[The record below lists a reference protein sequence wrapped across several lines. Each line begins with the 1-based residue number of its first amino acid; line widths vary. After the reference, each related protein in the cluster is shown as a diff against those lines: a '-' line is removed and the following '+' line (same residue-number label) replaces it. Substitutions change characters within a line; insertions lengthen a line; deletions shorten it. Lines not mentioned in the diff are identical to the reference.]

1 MAITAPNTSTTVTAP
16 RTDQG
21 YGAPLATVT
30 TLFFMWGFLTCL
42 NDILVPHLKSIFDL
56 NYAQAMLIQ
65 FAFFGAYFVFS
76 IPSAKLIDWIG
87 YQRSMVAGLLTMGVG
102 AFLFVPA
109 ASAPSYPLFLGA
121 LIVLAAGITCLQV
134 AANPYVTV
142 LGRPERAS
150 SRLNLTQAF
159 NSLGTFL
166 APFFGGL
173 LILSAT
179 AKSIGDIRALA
190 PDALQAYRLH
200 EAATV
205 KTPYVGLGIALVV
218 LAVAIGSFRLPKIEH
233 AQHKVG
239 EKVND
244 SIWNHW
250 NLIFGAIAIFVYV
263 GGEVSIGSF
272 LVNYFSQP
280 EIGGLTEKVAAGFV
294 ALYWGGAMVGRFFG
308 SALLSGAKA
317 VYMGLASVGGVL
329 LFLISSWVA
338 HTWAD
343 KLAAPVGHL
352 DFVALLWA
360 LVSVLVAARPLFAL
374 VAVVAAVLGI
384 GMALR
389 GGRLVVPTRLLLG
402 ICAVCAASLVAISML
417 ATGHVAMWSI
427 ILVGFF
433 NSIMFPSI
441 FTLGVAELG
450 PLTGDGSGV
459 MIMAIVGGAI
469 VPVMQGAIADRIG
482 IHHAFFLPVLCYL
495 YILFFAISG
504 SRPNSERYAK
514 G

>member
-1 MAITAPNTSTTVTAP
+1 MAITAPNTSTAVTAP
-16 RTDQG
+16 GTDQS

-56 NYAQAMLIQ
+56 NYAKVMLIQ
-65 FAFFGAYFVFS
+65 FAFFGAYFIFS
-76 IPSAKLIDWIG
+76 IPSAKIIDWIG

-109 ASAPSYPLFLGA
+109 ASVPSFPLFLGA

-142 LGRPERAS
+142 LGKPQTAS

-166 APFFGGL
+166 APFFGSL
-173 LILSAT
+173 LILSAAPKT
-179 AKSIGDIRALA
+179 IEEIRAMA

-218 LAVAIGSFRLPKIEH
+218 LAIAIASFKLPKIPH
-233 AQHKVG
+233 AQHQIG

-244 SIWNHW
+244 SIWRHP

-263 GGEVSIGSF
+263 GAEVSIGSF

-280 EIGGLTEKVAAGFV
+280 EIGGLTEKVAASFV
-294 ALYWGGAMVGRFFG
+294 AFYWGGAMVGRFIG
-308 SALLSGAKA
+308 SGLLQK
-317 VYMGLASVGGVL
+317 MK
-329 LFLISSWVA
+329 
-338 HTWAD
+338 T
-343 KLAAPVGHL
+343 GH
-352 DFVALLWA
+352 
-360 LVSVLVAARPLFAL
+360 
-374 VAVVAAVLGI
+374 
-384 GMALR
+384 
-389 GGRLVVPTRLLLG
+389 LLG
-402 ICAVCAASLVAISML
+402 ICSVCAAGLVATSML
-417 ATGHVAMWSI
+417 STGHFAMYSI

-450 PLTGDGSGV
+450 PLTGDGSGI

-469 VPVMQGAIADRIG
+469 IPVAQGAIADRIG
-482 IHHAFFLPVLCYL
+482 IHHAFFLPVICYL
-495 YILFFAISG
+495 YILYFALSG
-504 SRPNSERYAK
+504 SKPNSERYAQ

>member
-1 MAITAPNTSTTVTAP
+1 MAIAAPNSSASGSTSLS
-16 RTDQG
+16 QG
-21 YGAPLATVT
+21 GSSSYAGPLAVVT

-42 NDILVPHLKSIFDL
+42 NDILVPHLKPIFDL
-56 NYAQAMLIQ
+56 NYTRVMLIQ
-65 FAFFGAYFVFS
+65 FAFFGAYFLFS
-76 IPSAKLIDWIG
+76 IPSAWIIDWIG

-109 ASAPSYPLFLGA
+109 ASVPSYPLFLFA

-142 LGRPERAS
+142 LGKPETAS

-166 APFFGGL
+166 APFFGSL
-173 LILSAT
+173 FILSVAPKT
-179 AKSIGDIRALA
+179 IEEIRALA

-218 LAVAIGSFRLPKIEH
+218 LAIAIGSFKLPKIEH
-233 AQHKVG
+233 AQRKVG

-244 SIWNHW
+244 SIWKHP
-250 NLIFGAIAIFVYV
+250 NLIFGAISIFVYV
-263 GGEVSIGSF
+263 GAEVSIGSF

-280 EIGGLTEKVAAGFV
+280 DIGAMTEKAAASFV
-294 ALYWGGAMVGRFFG
+294 AFYWGGAMVGRFIG
-308 SALLSGAKA
+308 SGLLQK
-317 VYMGLASVGGVL
+317 MR
-329 LFLISSWVA
+329 
-338 HTWAD
+338 T
-343 KLAAPVGHL
+343 
-352 DFVALLWA
+352 
-360 LVSVLVAARPLFAL
+360 
-374 VAVVAAVLGI
+374 
-384 GMALR
+384 
-389 GGRLVVPTRLLLG
+389 GRLLG
-402 ICAVCAASLVAISML
+402 ICSVCAAALVAISML
-417 ATGHVAMWSI
+417 STGHFAMYSI

-459 MIMAIVGGAI
+459 MIMAIVGGALI
-469 VPVMQGAIADRIG
+469 PVAQGAIADRIG
-482 IHHAFFLPVLCYL
+482 IHHAFFLPVICYL
-495 YILFFAISG
+495 YILFFALSG
-504 SRPNSERYAK
+504 SKPNSERYGKA
-514 G
+514 